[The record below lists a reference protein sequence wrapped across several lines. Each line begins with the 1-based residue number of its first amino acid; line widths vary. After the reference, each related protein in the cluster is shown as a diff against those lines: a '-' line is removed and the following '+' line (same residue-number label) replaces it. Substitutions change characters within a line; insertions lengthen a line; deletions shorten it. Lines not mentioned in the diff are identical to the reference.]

1 MTITEK
7 TAYLKGLLEG
17 MNLDESTN
25 EGKLLCAIVDVVN
38 DIALEL
44 ADIELQTETI
54 HDELDAIEDT
64 LDEYDVAFEEI
75 EENLEDLYD
84 LTEDMEYD
92 EDCCEWCEDDCDCC
106 DKNCDDDCDCE
117 DCDEVY
123 YELECPTCA
132 EKIVLDE
139 DMLAAGGMKCPACG
153 EEIEFDFSELLD
165 EIEEEE
171 DSEENL

>member
-75 EENLEDLYD
+75 EENLEDLYE
-84 LTEDMEYD
+84 LIEDTEYD
-92 EDCCEWCEDDCDCC
+92 DCC
-106 DKNCDDDCDCE
+106 DCCDDDCDCDCDDCDDCDCDCD
-117 DCDEVY
+117 DCDEIY

-139 DMLAAGGMKCPACG
+139 DMLANGGMKCPACG

-165 EIEEEE
+165 EIEEEDAE
-171 DSEENL
+171 DNL